1 MDCTICM
8 NVFLH
13 KKNIV
18 ELNCGHKL
26 CSFCFDK
33 LIRNLCPYCR
43 RIIDNKIDHSYN
55 IVNEF
60 NYQDHHYNEINNNY
74 NETDNY
80 LDHEYY
86 NYHESEN
93 VLPISE
99 LYYIEDLFYTNNS
112 YDIVH
117 LHKKLKNNRNNKGF
131 TSNKN
136 RESYEREKKKWKK
149 MKIY

>member
-1 MDCTICM
+1 M

-99 LYYIEDLFYTNNS
+99 LYYIEDLFYEDS
-112 YDIVH
+112 YDIIH
-117 LHKKLKNNRNNKGF
+117 ANRRRKKKKSNTRRKKKKKHF
-131 TSNKN
+131 TSNKDRDN
-136 RESYEREKKKWKK
+136 FQRKKKKWKK
-149 MKIY
+149 QKN